1 MVVTL
6 IHRFSLLLSVCGGG
20 FEQEGVSVGFL
31 GVAWE
36 MEGGGLWEALG
47 WDLGMGGVGCLWGVR
62 RDGQP
67 PTQPAV

>member
-1 MVVTL
+1 MVVVL
-6 IHRFSLLLSVCGGG
+6 NRRGCLWVSWGWLGKWR
-20 FEQEGVSVGFL
+20 EGD
-31 GVAWE
+31 E
-36 MEGGGLWEALG
+36 GGLWEVLGG

>member
-1 MVVTL
+1 
-6 IHRFSLLLSVCGGG
+6 
-20 FEQEGVSVGFL
+20 
-31 GVAWE
+31 
-36 MEGGGLWEALG
+36 MEGDEGGLWEVLG